1 MQMLVHIGLLYIV
14 KMIKLFVSIV
24 FELNIFLKKLKTLL
38 EVKISKQLF
47 SEYNKKFE

>member
-14 KMIKLFVSIV
+14 KMIKLFASIV
-24 FELNIFLKKLKTLL
+24 LELNIFLKKLKNLL

-47 SEYNKKFE
+47 SEYNKTIE